1 MENKINEL
9 KPKDPPQEQESSE
22 KNEGW
27 SPLNVVEDAVE
38 IVSDVVS
45 SGFEILGDALSLI
58 GE

>member
-1 MENKINEL
+1 MENTKEDL
-9 KPKDPPQEQESSE
+9 KPKDQSQEQEGSE

-27 SPLNVVEDAVE
+27 SPLNVMEDAVE
-38 IVSDVVS
+38 IVGDVVS

>member
-1 MENKINEL
+1 MENIKDSL
-9 KPKDPPQEQESSE
+9 KTKEPSDEQDDSK

-27 SPLNVVEDAVE
+27 NPLNAMEDAVE
-38 IVSDVVS
+38 IVGEVVS